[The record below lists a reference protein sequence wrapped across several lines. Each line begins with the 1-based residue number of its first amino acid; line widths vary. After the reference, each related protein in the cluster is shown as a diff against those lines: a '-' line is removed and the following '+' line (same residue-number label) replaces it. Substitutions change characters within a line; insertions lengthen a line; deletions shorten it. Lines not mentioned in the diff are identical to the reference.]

1 MMCELLTLN
10 DTMIY
15 LNVSKSTLHRW
26 DKNNKLKPIK
36 TVGGHRRYKLSDL
49 ELFIGK
55 LNNIDIGT
63 ENRTVIYSRC
73 STSDQKSHGD
83 LDRQSQRNLE
93 YCVKHKYKVE
103 HVIKDIGSGLND
115 KRIGFMKL
123 CDLVIQK
130 KIDKVVIENKDR
142 LTRFQFNLIE
152 KFFNSYNV
160 EIEIS
165 NKKELTEDE
174 ELVNDLMMLMASFT
188 GRVYSKRAQEN
199 RKKRKLEEEN
209 KKNVNN

>member
-1 MMCELLTLN
+1 MSELLTLN

-55 LNNIDIGT
+55 VNNTDIGA

>member
-1 MMCELLTLN
+1 MSELLNLKE
-10 DTMIY
+10 TMLF

-26 DKNNKLKPIK
+26 DKTNKLKPIK
-36 TVGGHRRYKLSDL
+36 TIGGHRRYRLSDL
-49 ELFIGK
+49 NNFIGEEV
-55 LNNIDIGT
+55 NNNVIKNDFVT
-63 ENRTVIYSRC
+63 AIYSRC
-73 STSDQKSHGD
+73 STADQKSHGD

-103 HVIKDIGSGLND
+103 YVIKDIGSGLND
-115 KRIGFMKL
+115 KRNGFVKL
-123 CDLVIQK
+123 CELVINK
-130 KIDKVVIENKDR
+130 KINKVVIENKDR

-152 KFFNSYNV
+152 MFFNSYDV
-160 EIEIS
+160 EIDIS

-199 RKKRKLEEEN
+199 RKKRKLEQEN
-209 KKNVNN
+209 KKEV

>member
-1 MMCELLTLN
+1 MSELLNLKE
-10 DTMIY
+10 TMSF

-26 DKNNKLKPIK
+26 DKSNKLKPIK
-36 TVGGHRRYKLSDL
+36 TIGGHRRYKLSDL
-49 ELFIGK
+49 NNFIGEEV
-55 LNNIDIGT
+55 NNRIVKNEFIT
-63 ENRTVIYSRC
+63 AIYSRC
-73 STSDQKSHGD
+73 STADQKSHGD

-115 KRIGFMKL
+115 KRSGFIKL
-123 CDLVIQK
+123 CDLVIEK
-130 KIDKVVIENKDR
+130 KINKVVIENKDR

-152 KFFNSYNV
+152 RFFNSYDV
-160 EIEIS
+160 EIELS

-174 ELVNDLMMLMASFT
+174 ELVNDLMMLMVSFT

-199 RKKRKLEEEN
+199 RKKRKLEQEN
-209 KKNVNN
+209 KKDV

>member
-1 MMCELLTLN
+1 MSELLNLKE
-10 DTMIY
+10 TMLF

-26 DKNNKLKPIK
+26 DKSNKLKPIK
-36 TVGGHRRYKLSDL
+36 TIGGHRRYKLS
-49 ELFIGK
+49 ELNNFIGEEV
-55 LNNIDIGT
+55 NNSVVKNEFIT
-63 ENRTVIYSRC
+63 AIYSRC
-73 STSDQKSHGD
+73 STADQKSQGD

-115 KRIGFMKL
+115 KRAGFVKL
-123 CDLVIQK
+123 CDLVIEK
-130 KIDKVVIENKDR
+130 KINKVVIENKDR

-152 KFFNSYNV
+152 KFFNCYGI
-160 EIEIS
+160 EIELS

-199 RKKRKLEEEN
+199 RKKRKLEQEN
-209 KKNVNN
+209 KKDV